1 MLVGKIA
8 VRVIVKGK
16 RTFLRVTYF
25 VPEEQTLTPVAVNNM
40 NKNIISGFT
49 LIEIILY
56 VGIITIVFGSIVP
69 FAWNVIRGGVK
80 SATQQNV
87 DANSG
92 FISEKIKYEIRN
104 ASGITSVTAN
114 SISLTNFAP
123 DTSTVIDLSGG
134 RVRINKNGAGNVNIS
149 SDDVTVTDLTFTNNS
164 SGDNLTKNIG
174 YTLTVT
180 MSGSRQEYQSTLS
193 LRGGV
198 EVRSN

>member
-1 MLVGKIA
+1 M
-8 VRVIVKGK
+8 
-16 RTFLRVTYF
+16 TYF